1 LVEKLIFFAISD
13 HVFGENVKNVDI
25 FKTLVEPMVKN
36 AVKGFN
42 ATILAYGQTSS
53 GNLNKIITAKI

>member
-1 LVEKLIFFAISD
+1 VDFTD
-13 HVFGENVKNVDI
+13 HVFGDQVKNDDI
-25 FKTLVEPMVKN
+25 FKTLVEPLVQK

-53 GNLNKIITAKI
+53 GMHSY

>member
-13 HVFGENVKNVDI
+13 HVFGEGVKNVDI

-53 GNLNKIITAKI
+53 GKLDKIITTNI